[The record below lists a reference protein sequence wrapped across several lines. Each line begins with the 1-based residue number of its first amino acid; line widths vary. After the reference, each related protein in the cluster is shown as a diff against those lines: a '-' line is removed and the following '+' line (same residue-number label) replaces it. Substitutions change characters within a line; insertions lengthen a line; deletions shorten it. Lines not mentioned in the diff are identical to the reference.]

1 MNREILR
8 LALPSILANITVSLV
23 GIADLA
29 IAGHLEADAAMLI
42 GGVAIGTM
50 LFDLLYWNFLFLR
63 EGTGGFTSQAFG
75 RQDWADCRR
84 ILLHYFL
91 LALISGA
98 GLLAIQ
104 WPFAK
109 LALNLA
115 GSSEAVKE
123 MALKYFFIRIWAAP
137 ASLCLFSVKGWFIG
151 MQDSFSSMATDLVVN
166 GVNVGASILL
176 AKRIGF
182 AGIPLGSVI
191 AQYTGLAFSAA
202 IIGLKYRKVVF
213 SGLGMA
219 DLREALDMKRFS
231 RASKMNIDLIIRGFG
246 MLGIYI
252 GFTVISAKS
261 GDILLAVCSI
271 MMKMMLIFSY
281 FTDGFAYAGEALTG
295 RFIGMKD
302 RPSLF
307 RAVRLTFAWSMGIG
321 FFFVALYAFAGVPLF
336 SLMTED
342 ASVVEAARPFIWW
355 MCIIPVLGCPA
366 FTWDGIYIGATSS
379 RALRDATI
387 LAVISFFGVWG
398 ICSKAGLNPVDSLM
412 AGYFAH
418 LAARTLYQTAK
429 SHKLF
434 KTAII

>member
-29 IAGHLEADAAMLI
+29 IAGHLETDAAMLI
-42 GGVAIGTM
+42 GGVAVGTM

-84 ILLHYFL
+84 ILLHYVL

-109 LALNLA
+109 LALNLV

-123 MALKYFFIRIWAAP
+123 MALEYFFIRIWAAP
-137 ASLCLFSVKGWFIG
+137 ASLCLFAIKGWFIG
-151 MQDSFSSMATDLVVN
+151 MQDSFSSMSTDLVVN
-166 GVNVGASILL
+166 GVNVAASILL
-176 AKRIGF
+176 AREIGF
-182 AGIPLGSVI
+182 AGIPLGTVI

-202 IIGLKYRKVVF
+202 IISLKYRKVVLD
-213 SGLGMA
+213 GLSAA
-219 DLREALDMKRFS
+219 DLKEALDMKKFR
-231 RASKMNIDLIIRGFG
+231 RASKMNADLIIRGFG

-252 GFTVISAKS
+252 GFTVISAKC
-261 GDILLAVCSI
+261 GDTLLAVCSI
-271 MMKMMLIFSY
+271 MMKMMLLFSY

-295 RFIGMKD
+295 RFIGMQD
-302 RPSLF
+302 RRNLF

-321 FFFVALYAFAGVPLF
+321 LFFVALYAFAGVPLF
-336 SLMTED
+336 ALMTED
-342 ASVVEAARPFIWW
+342 TAVVSAARPFIWW

-379 RALRDATI
+379 KALRDATI

-398 ICSKAGLNPVDSLM
+398 ICSRAGIDPVDSLM

-418 LAARTLYQTAK
+418 LAARTMYQTAK
-429 SHKLF
+429 SRKLF
-434 KTAII
+434 KSVII